1 MKIRIMGT
9 KDECELARKYYRELE
24 KDANVKKVV
33 VSDPYA
39 NRGSSTEFRVYV
51 DIEYRESALSQKII
65 GGAVALTES
74 EVKELSQSLKD
85 EYFPIITGYFS
96 DDEKEEA
103 QELNRLLCEITDEIF
118 KEIVTSG
125 I

>member
-33 VSDPYA
+33 VSAPYA
-39 NRGSSTEFRVYV
+39 NRGSSTEFRVYI
-51 DIEYRESALSQKII
+51 DIEYRDVVL
-65 GGAVALTES
+65 
-74 EVKELSQSLKD
+74 
-85 EYFPIITGYFS
+85 
-96 DDEKEEA
+96 A
-103 QELNRLLCEITDEIF
+103 QNLIQ
-118 KEIVTSG
+118 G

>member
-51 DIEYRESALSQKII
+51 DIEYRDVVL
-65 GGAVALTES
+65 
-74 EVKELSQSLKD
+74 
-85 EYFPIITGYFS
+85 
-96 DDEKEEA
+96 A
-103 QELNRLLCEITDEIF
+103 QNLIQ
-118 KEIVTSG
+118 G